1 MTDALR
7 QLVKEF
13 QAELQRIGAIN
24 TAEERPRTIPELT
37 AFRFVQQLE
46 ALLAAGGSV
55 APKDFEAL
63 GECYRKLT
71 DEAPE

>member
-1 MTDALR
+1 MTDTLR
-7 QLVKEF
+7 QLI
-13 QAELQRIGAIN
+13 ATWR
-24 TAEERPRTIPELT
+24 ERAANRAGTFTPELGSIV
-37 AFRFVQQLE
+37 AMRECADELE